1 MIPFAFIM
9 SMGSRRGGIWFPK
22 LECFAYFGRKRHPME
37 NTKLNAFF
45 WRGGLVMAHR
55 PAVLKFF
62 PDMDVHFFFC
72 LKRIPKSDIL
82 TRISV
87 QCFNLAI
94 ILQKALKTV
103 QHTPM
108 GTKITFH
115 ESYLCISPKCLHIVI
130 VFEKFPLYY
139 I

>member
-37 NTKLNAFF
+37 NTKLNAFL
-45 WRGGLVMAHR
+45 GGWAGDGAQTSCAQIISGHGC
-55 PAVLKFF
+55 P
-62 PDMDVHFFFC
+62 FFFC

-87 QCFNLAI
+87 QSFNLAI
-94 ILQKALKTV
+94 ILQNTLKTE